1 VICLVEI
8 FASLQR
14 TGRSPCGRVNQDKNS
29 VFLLF
34 FLVFLICFIKLLRSF
49 KLTGLKSD
57 HIVYYIMN
65 IYFHISES
73 TVFLDCF

>member
-14 TGRSPCGRVNQDKNS
+14 ARRSPCGRVNQDKNS

-34 FLVFLICFIKLLRSF
+34 SLLFLVSFIQLLSSF

-57 HIVYYIMN
+57 HKVEYILN
-65 IYFHISES
+65 ICFHISES
-73 TVFLDCF
+73 TVFLDCL